1 MLIRIFSTIKFLPCF
16 SKILLI
22 HFLPYRNS
30 SPPITPCLVLAIML
44 LKPFYSSSSLEK
56 LCSLSFK
63 NFFKTKKDKK
73 DKKMKHSRSNSQKNV
88 LRRIKSK
95 LQEDQTPLIPL
106 SPIFYYFLPF
116 TLDISKSFVINS

>member
-22 HFLPYRNS
+22 HFFPYRNS

-73 DKKMKHSRSNSQKNV
+73 DKKMKQFRRNLQKEV
-88 LRRIKSK
+88 LRRIKRK
-95 LQEDQTPLIPL
+95 LQADQAPPIPL
-106 SPIFYYFLPF
+106 SLIFQSL
-116 TLDISKSFVINS
+116 TLDFFQVLCD